1 MDGIERPSKQEAFL
15 TLLSEGWVSLHL
27 DARRPGVVVPAPFS
41 SQTHLLLQYGRSMPV
56 PIPDL
61 EVTDAGVSA
70 TLSFSRVPHRTYV
83 PWSAV
88 YVIACTSGCGVLY
101 REDVPPELGFFG
113 QGDDGGLPLPA
124 PRINHSVE
132 GLPGDEPWLRS
143 VPAAAEQEEAEIE
156 SDGMVMR
163 AQARRRRRPQL
174 RVVK

>member
-1 MDGIERPSKQEAFL
+1 MDGSERPSKQDAFL

-41 SQTHLLLQYGRSMPV
+41 SQTHLVLQYGRSMPI

-61 EVTDAGVSA
+61 EVTAAGVSA

-88 YVIACTSGCGVLY
+88 YVVACTNGCGVLY
-101 REDVPPELGFFG
+101 REDLPRELRFFS
-113 QGDDGGLPLPA
+113 QGDDGCLPPSMSRVNDGA
-124 PRINHSVE
+124 E
-132 GLPGDEPWLRS
+132 AMPGDEPWLRS
-143 VPAAAEQEEAEIE
+143 VPPAAEENEAEIE
-156 SDGMVMR
+156 SDGMVLR
-163 AQARRRRRPQL
+163 AHTRRRRRPQR

>member
-1 MDGIERPSKQEAFL
+1 MDGSEKPSKQDAFL

-41 SQTHLLLQYGRSMPV
+41 SQTHLVLQYGRSMPS

-61 EVTDAGVSA
+61 EVTAAGVSA

-88 YVIACTSGCGVLY
+88 YVVSCTSGCGVLY
-101 REDVPPELGFFG
+101 REDLPRELCFCLHPPVSRVNDRAEA
-113 QGDDGGLPLPA
+113 LP
-124 PRINHSVE
+124 I
-132 GLPGDEPWLRS
+132 DEPWLHS
-143 VPAAAEQEEAEIE
+143 VPPEADEEIE
-156 SDGMVMR
+156 SDGMLMR
-163 AQARRRRRPQL
+163 AQTRRRRRPQL

>member
-41 SQTHLLLQYGRSMPV
+41 SQIHLLLQYGRSMPV

-101 REDVPPELGFFG
+101 REDVPPELCFFG
-113 QGDDGGLPLPA
+113 QGDDGGLPFPV
-124 PRINHSVE
+124 PRINDSVE
-132 GLPGDEPWLRS
+132 GMPVDEPWLRS
-143 VPAAAEQEEAEIE
+143 VPAAAALGEAEIE

>member
-1 MDGIERPSKQEAFL
+1 M
-15 TLLSEGWVSLHL
+15 
-27 DARRPGVVVPAPFS
+27 
-41 SQTHLLLQYGRSMPV
+41 
-56 PIPDL
+56 
-61 EVTDAGVSA
+61 SA

-101 REDVPPELGFFG
+101 REDVPRELCFFG
-113 QGDDGGLPLPA
+113 QGDDRDLPVPL
-124 PRINHSVE
+124 PRINGSVE
-132 GLPGDEPWLRS
+132 GLPVDEPWLRS
-143 VPAAAEQEEAEIE
+143 VPAVAEAAEAEIE